1 MNPVLDTITDQVK
14 ERALTFA
21 KDNLFVFDSRDL
33 LMIENAMLIGASIA
47 LQSQLENTNEN
58 QNHSQHSA

>member
-1 MNPVLDTITDQVK
+1 MNPVLDTITAQVK